1 MNGSVVAGID
11 PLIHKLRLLEAQEV
25 EALIEE
31 LSSIE
36 KPAIV
41 GFLNQHGYNLAQH
54 QSRVFNSFM
63 RMDYLLRD
71 GIGIKLACR
80 FNGLPPRANLNGSD
94 FIPRLLTHFS
104 QGRNE
109 SCQFFAMGTHEPW
122 LSRGARQLFGG
133 RTVHTIDGYRSAE
146 EYVDFV
152 QARQTPGQLAVVL
165 LAMGMPKQE
174 EVALQLQQR
183 LEAPALMIC
192 GGAILD
198 FAAQRFPRAPLAFR
212 RLGLE
217 WLFRLMMEPRRLF
230 HRYVV
235 GIPLFFAHVWRN
247 GRSARREAGQGSN
260 SATLGG
266 GDSAR
271 QPREQEDKTL
281 ENPLA
286 P

>member
-1 MNGSVVAGID
+1 MNGSAVAGKD
-11 PLIHKLRLLEAQEV
+11 PLIHKLRLMEAHDT
-25 EALIEE
+25 EAFIEE
-31 LSSIE
+31 LSRIE

-80 FNGLPPRANLNGSD
+80 VNGLPPRANLNGSD
-94 FIPRLLTHFS
+94 FIPRLLAHFS
-104 QGRNE
+104 QGDSE
-109 SCQFFAMGTHEPW
+109 YFQFFAMGTQEPW
-122 LSRGARQLFGG
+122 LSRGARQLFAGHA
-133 RTVHTIDGYRSAE
+133 VHTIDGFRAAE

-152 QARQTPGQLAVVL
+152 RAQHKPGRLAVVL

-198 FAAQRFPRAPLAFR
+198 FAAQRFPRAPKAFR

-247 GRSARREAGQGSN
+247 GRGTGPQAGQGPNNTPLNGSD
-260 SATLGG
+260 GP
-266 GDSAR
+266 R
-271 QPREQEDKTL
+271 HPREQDDKSL
-281 ENPLA
+281 ETPLA